1 VDWFKACHLG
11 VNLALE
17 LLVNPP
23 NLMMEVPA
31 AVCKGKRKKINPAS
45 HQLSCLASATLSK
58 CAFLCNVLSESVE
71 HHHLAFKVGMFALEM
86 ARPPASTKPLEV
98 SALLP
103 VLGYVF
109 LLNCAVCGRLNWLI
123 KKQTSFSF

>member
-1 VDWFKACHLG
+1 MVDWFKACHLG

-98 SALLP
+98 SALSA
-103 VLGYVF
+103 GS
-109 LLNCAVCGRLNWLI
+109 C
-123 KKQTSFSF
+123 FSI